1 MHMGL
6 VSYWNLILCCAT
18 LLINESFTDVERLW
32 CVCVCIA
39 SEQNLEF
46 LKLLDSLLLAS
57 TSIVCSHLIGYLNNK
72 GKEQPDSKNDEQCLM
87 LQYLAFKYKMY
98 HLNIYLGKQL
108 EGVPQP
114 RVDQSLTSL
123 L

>member
-1 MHMGL
+1 M
-6 VSYWNLILCCAT
+6 I
-18 LLINESFTDVERLW
+18 
-32 CVCVCIA
+32 CVCVCVCVA